1 MWLWDAKCS
10 CDVQYV
16 VMQCGGVEWS
26 HAECSLMRIMR
37 DVQLCDVRCG
47 GAMSHVVLWC
57 GMVCD
62 VKCSGM

>member
-1 MWLWDAKCS
+1 M
-10 CDVQYV
+10 QYV